1 MSKTIGTIQTEGKWE
16 ILHARGGPTPKQ
28 LESWTNQGFLR
39 PVVDRTDRSGREWR
53 SWPHEERVVAVV
65 MARLVAAGFRTGLAE
80 RTARC
85 ALERCARAEDIRST
99 ALDEMHI
106 MLTPGVVLV
115 VQIPE
120 IPSRR
125 SEVEV

>member
-28 LESWTNQGFLR
+28 LESWTNQGFLK
-39 PVVDRTDRSGREWR
+39 PVVDRVDRLGREWR

-80 RTARC
+80 RTAR
-85 ALERCARAEDIRST
+85 T
-99 ALDEMHI
+99 ALAKWQLRMPLDEVC
-106 MLTPGVVLV
+106 LTLATGVALTVK
-115 VQIPE
+115 IPE
-120 IPSRR
+120 VPSRR

>member
-1 MSKTIGTIQTEGKWE
+1 MSKSTGTIQTEGKWE

-28 LESWTNQGFLR
+28 LESWTNQGFLK
-39 PVVDRTDRSGREWR
+39 PVVDHVDRAGREWR

-80 RTARC
+80 STARS
-85 ALERCARAEDIRST
+85 ALAKWQLGVP
-99 ALDEMHI
+99 LDEVC
-106 MLTPGVVLV
+106 LTLTSGVVLTV
-115 VQIPE
+115 KIPE
-120 IPSRR
+120 LPSRR